1 MFNHYSIICM
11 KKEFKEI
18 SEFFEK
24 RNLSQTDLLD
34 FEKELESTYIDFKS
48 LQLAKSIFKLQCLNY
63 NTNKK
68 CNSEKMNFLITPKKT
83 TKTIKKNRTTINK
96 SKSIHYLLNQLTD
109 ENIKKLFLDLLRKVG
124 IYKGRISYELNDAE
138 FKLIQEDY
146 NTFLSN
152 CPKKETI
159 VKPKLK
165 LKKKTKSIHKKSNTV
180 YDKLRNTKSI
190 GKFISIRSK

>member
-1 MFNHYSIICM
+1 M

-68 CNSEKMNFLITPKKT
+68 CNSEKMNFLISPKK
-83 TKTIKKNRTTINK
+83 
-96 SKSIHYLLNQLTD
+96 
-109 ENIKKLFLDLLRKVG
+109 
-124 IYKGRISYELNDAE
+124 
-138 FKLIQEDY
+138 
-146 NTFLSN
+146 
-152 CPKKETI
+152 
-159 VKPKLK
+159 
-165 LKKKTKSIHKKSNTV
+165 
-180 YDKLRNTKSI
+180 NTK
-190 GKFISIRSK
+190 F